1 MYNWIDL
8 INFTVAISGL
18 LLAIL
23 GLFFNL
29 ITPYSERWNRNFY
42 MVFFLFLIAYISS
55 DIIEQVSFYFLGK
68 DYWLLTKVGI
78 FLESFFSALLIL
90 LLTVQILH
98 YSGES
103 SPKSKIFLIEFLL
116 LGIYLTLLVVTQFT
130 DQIYY
135 ISEQNEYSR
144 GPLYFLLLI
153 PPALMTLCNVGYII
167 LKRNLL
173 SRSQIKA
180 FLIFLLIPFGCI
192 LIQMFSYGLL
202 MIVIG
207 TSVASLFMFG
217 YLLTDVV
224 AEQIRQKEENAKLKT
239 ETAVL
244 QMRPHFIYNTMTSIY
259 YLCEQNPKKAQ
270 KVTLDFTTYLRKN
283 FNAIANQNMIP
294 FDEELIHTTAYL
306 AVEQVRFEDTLHVE
320 FDTPHTEFC
329 LPPLTLQ
336 PIVENSVKYG
346 VDPENSIPLNIT
358 IKTRKTEEGSVITI
372 EDTGPGIEN
381 TGNNDQPHTAIQNIR
396 KRLELMC
403 GGTLSFRNREGGGT
417 IATIFIPENGT
428 ASS

>member
-1 MYNWIDL
+1 MTNWIDL
-8 INFTVAISGL
+8 TNFAAAISGL

-23 GLFFNL
+23 GLFLNL
-29 ITPYSERWNRNFY
+29 ITPYAEGWNRKFY
-42 MVFFLFLIAYISS
+42 KVFFPILIAYIAS
-55 DIIEQVSFYFLGK
+55 DIVEQISFYFLGE
-68 DYWLLTKVGI
+68 DFWILTKTGI
-78 FLESFFSALLIL
+78 FLESFFSSLLVL

-98 YSGES
+98 YAGE
-103 SPKSKIFLIEFLL
+103 PVKKNLVFRLEAII
-116 LGIYLTLLVVTQFT
+116 LGIYLALLIVTQFT
-130 DQIYY
+130 DKIYTVT
-135 ISEQNEYSR
+135 EENVYSR

-153 PPALMTLCNVGYII
+153 PPALMTIINIIYII
-167 LKRNLL
+167 LKRDTL

-180 FLIFLLIPFGCI
+180 FLLFLLIPFGCI

-217 YLLTDVV
+217 YLMTDVA
-224 AEQIRQKEENAKLKT
+224 AEQIRQKEENAILKT

-259 YLCEQNPKKAQ
+259 YLCEQDPLKAQ

-283 FNAIANQNMIP
+283 FNAIATQDMIP
-294 FDEELIHTTAYL
+294 FDEELIHTKAYL
-306 AVEQVRFEDTLHVE
+306 AVEQVRFEDTLIVN
-320 FDTPHTEFC
+320 FNTPHTEFC

-346 VDPENSIPLNIT
+346 VDPEESVPLNIT
-358 IKTRKTEEGSVITI
+358 ITTRKTEDGSIITI
-372 EDTGPGIEN
+372 EDTGPGIDDA
-381 TGNNDQPHTAIQNIR
+381 GNNDQPHTAIRNIR

-403 GGTLSFRNREGGGT
+403 HGTLTIQNRHSGGTEA
-417 IATIFIPENGT
+417 IIFIPDNY
-428 ASS
+428 

>member
-1 MYNWIDL
+1 MTNWIDL
-8 INFTVAISGL
+8 TNFAAAISGL

-23 GLFFNL
+23 GLFLNL
-29 ITPYSERWNRNFY
+29 ITPYAEGWNRKFY
-42 MVFFLFLIAYISS
+42 KVFFPILIAYIAS
-55 DIIEQVSFYFLGK
+55 DIVEQISFYFLGE
-68 DYWLLTKVGI
+68 DFWILTKTGI
-78 FLESFFSALLIL
+78 FLESFFSSLLVL

-98 YSGES
+98 YAGE
-103 SPKSKIFLIEFLL
+103 PVKKNLL
-116 LGIYLTLLVVTQFT
+116 FRLEAIILGIYLALLIVTQFT
-130 DQIYY
+130 DKIY
-135 ISEQNEYSR
+135 IVTEENVYSR

-153 PPALMTLCNVGYII
+153 PPALMTIINIIYII
-167 LKRNLL
+167 LKRDTL

-180 FLIFLLIPFGCI
+180 FLLFLLIPFGCI

-217 YLLTDVV
+217 YLMTDVA
-224 AEQIRQKEENAKLKT
+224 AEQIRQKEENAILKT

-259 YLCEQNPKKAQ
+259 YLCEQDPLKAQ

-283 FNAIANQNMIP
+283 FNAIATQDMIP
-294 FDEELIHTTAYL
+294 FDEELIHTKAYL
-306 AVEQVRFEDTLHVE
+306 AVEQVRFEDTLIVN
-320 FDTPHTEFC
+320 FNTPHTEFC

-346 VDPENSIPLNIT
+346 VDPEESVPLNIT
-358 IKTRKTEEGSVITI
+358 ITTRKTEDGSIITI
-372 EDTGPGIEN
+372 EDTGPGIDDA
-381 TGNNDQPHTAIQNIR
+381 GNNDQPHTAIRNIR

-403 GGTLSFRNREGGGT
+403 HGTLMIQNRHSGGTEA
-417 IATIFIPENGT
+417 IIFIPDNY
-428 ASS
+428 

>member
-1 MYNWIDL
+1 MTNWIDL
-8 INFTVAISGL
+8 TNFAAAISGL

-23 GLFFNL
+23 GLFLNL
-29 ITPYSERWNRNFY
+29 ITPYAEGWNRKFY
-42 MVFFLFLIAYISS
+42 KVFFPILIAYIAS
-55 DIIEQVSFYFLGK
+55 DIVEQISFYFLGE
-68 DYWLLTKVGI
+68 DFWILTKTGI
-78 FLESFFSALLIL
+78 FLESFFSSLLVL

-98 YSGES
+98 YAGE
-103 SPKSKIFLIEFLL
+103 PVKKNLL
-116 LGIYLTLLVVTQFT
+116 FRLEAIILGIYLALLIVTQFT
-130 DQIYY
+130 DKIY
-135 ISEQNEYSR
+135 IVTEENVYSR

-153 PPALMTLCNVGYII
+153 PPALMTIINIIYII
-167 LKRNLL
+167 LKRDTL

-180 FLIFLLIPFGCI
+180 FLLFLLIPFGCI

-217 YLLTDVV
+217 YLMTDVA
-224 AEQIRQKEENAKLKT
+224 AEQIRQKEENAILKT

-259 YLCEQNPKKAQ
+259 YLCEQDPLKAQ

-283 FNAIANQNMIP
+283 FNAIATQDMIP
-294 FDEELIHTTAYL
+294 FDEELIHTKAYL
-306 AVEQVRFEDTLHVE
+306 AVEQVRFEDTLIVN
-320 FDTPHTEFC
+320 FNTPHTEFC

-346 VDPENSIPLNIT
+346 VDPEESVPLNIT
-358 IKTRKTEEGSVITI
+358 ITTRKTEDGSIITI
-372 EDTGPGIEN
+372 EDTGPGIDDA
-381 TGNNDQPHTAIQNIR
+381 GNNDQPHTAIRNIR

-403 GGTLSFRNREGGGT
+403 HGTLTIQNRHSGGTEA
-417 IATIFIPENGT
+417 IIFIPDNY
-428 ASS
+428 

>member
-1 MYNWIDL
+1 MYTWTDI

-23 GLFFNL
+23 GLFLNL
-29 ITPYSERWNRNFY
+29 ITPYAERWNRRFY
-42 MVFFLFLIAYISS
+42 MVFFLFLIAYIAS
-55 DIIEQVSFYFLGK
+55 DIIEQISFYFLGK
-68 DYWLLTKVGI
+68 DFWILTKVGI
-78 FLESFFSALLIL
+78 FLESFFSCLLVL
-90 LLTVQILH
+90 LLTIQILH
-98 YSGES
+98 YAGES
-103 SPKSKIFLIEFLL
+103 AKNSKVFLL
-116 LGIYLTLLVVTQFT
+116 EAIFLGIYLGLLIVTQFT
-130 DQIYY
+130 DAIYTVT
-135 ISEQNEYSR
+135 EENEYFR

-153 PPALMTLCNVGYII
+153 PPALMTFLNIGYII
-167 LKRNLL
+167 VKRDVF

-180 FLIFLLIPFGCI
+180 FMLFLLIPFGCI

-217 YLLTDVV
+217 YLMTEVS
-224 AEQIRQKEENAKLKT
+224 AEQIRQKDENAILKT

-259 YLCEQNPKKAQ
+259 YLCEQDPKKAQ

-283 FNAIANQNMIP
+283 FNAIAKQDMIP

-336 PIVENSVKYG
+336 PIVENAVKYG
-346 VDPENSIPLNIT
+346 VDPESSVPLNIT
-358 IKTRKTEEGSVITI
+358 IKTRKTEEGSIITI
-372 EDTGPGIEN
+372 EDTGPGIDNAGE
-381 TGNNDQPHTAIQNIR
+381 NDQPHTAILNIR

-403 GGTLSFRNREGGGT
+403 HGTFTLQNRKDGGT
-417 IATIFIPENGT
+417 IATIFIPENK
-428 ASS
+428 

>member
-1 MYNWIDL
+1 MTNWIDL
-8 INFTVAISGL
+8 TNFAAAISGL

-23 GLFFNL
+23 GLFLNL
-29 ITPYSERWNRNFY
+29 ITPYAEGWNRKFY
-42 MVFFLFLIAYISS
+42 KVFFPILIAYIAS
-55 DIIEQVSFYFLGK
+55 DIVEQISFYFLGE
-68 DYWLLTKVGI
+68 DFWILTKTGI
-78 FLESFFSALLIL
+78 FLESFFSSLLVL

-98 YSGES
+98 YAGE
-103 SPKSKIFLIEFLL
+103 PVKKNLL
-116 LGIYLTLLVVTQFT
+116 FRLEAIILGIYLALLVITQFT
-130 DQIYY
+130 NKIYTVT
-135 ISEQNEYSR
+135 EENVYSR

-153 PPALMTLCNVGYII
+153 PPALMTIINIIYII
-167 LKRNLL
+167 LKRDTL

-180 FLIFLLIPFGCI
+180 FLLFLLIPFGCI

-217 YLLTDVV
+217 YLMTDVA
-224 AEQIRQKEENAKLKT
+224 AEQIRQKEENAILKT

-259 YLCEQNPKKAQ
+259 YLCEQDPLKAQ

-283 FNAIANQNMIP
+283 FNAIATQDMIP
-294 FDEELIHTTAYL
+294 FDEELIHTKAYL
-306 AVEQVRFEDTLHVE
+306 AVEQVRFEDTLIVN
-320 FDTPHTEFC
+320 FNTPHTEFC

-346 VDPENSIPLNIT
+346 VDPEESVPLNIT
-358 IKTRKTEEGSVITI
+358 ITTRKTEDGSIITI
-372 EDTGPGIEN
+372 EDTGPGIDDA
-381 TGNNDQPHTAIQNIR
+381 GNNDQPHTAIRNIR

-403 GGTLSFRNREGGGT
+403 HGTLTIQNRHSGGTEA
-417 IATIFIPENGT
+417 IIFIPDNY
-428 ASS
+428 